1 MVVGA
6 VDSANQSTLSQ
17 LLFKFVYKP
26 PRQVFSRGIIHP
38 VWAGLP
44 AGGELP
50 HRTGPSILQL
60 TSCKMVRHVADFLKT
75 SFSLGGDNRFFNIWK
90 ELLGTSFALQ
100 SFSWPKLFFPWHI
113 DLKKKFRS
121 PSFFWFKYL
130 SGLKEI
136 SFQNLQTNYYQKRG
150 RKEILP
156 RKELSWEM
164 SLRFS
169 DPPGFSLRRDGSSGI
184 KTWFWNCDPGHIV

>member
-1 MVVGA
+1 MLWTVQI
-6 VDSANQSTLSQ
+6 NQLCPSFCSNLCINLRGRYFHLALFIQSEQ
-17 LLFKFVYKP
+17 AFLL
-26 PRQVFSRGIIHP
+26 
-38 VWAGLP
+38 
-44 AGGELP
+44 EEP

-90 ELLGTSFALQ
+90 DLLGTSFALQ

-113 DLKKKFRS
+113 DFLKKFKS
-121 PSFFWFKYL
+121 PSFFWFKYV
-130 SGLKEI
+130 SGLKGI
-136 SFQNLQTNYYQKRG
+136 SFQNLQTNYYQKKS

-164 SLRFS
+164 SLRIS
-169 DPPGFSLRRDGSSGI
+169 DPPGFSLRRGGSSGI